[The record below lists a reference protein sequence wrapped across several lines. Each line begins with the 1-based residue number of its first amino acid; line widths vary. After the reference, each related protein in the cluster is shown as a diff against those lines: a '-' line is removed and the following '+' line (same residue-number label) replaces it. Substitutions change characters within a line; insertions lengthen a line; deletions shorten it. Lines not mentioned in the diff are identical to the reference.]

1 VRIGVREHI
10 SGRSDLIIGLTGI
23 GVFAAIWCYLTYGG
37 FIQPVF
43 LPSPTAMWQGLV
55 DFEHRDWLFPAIWRS
70 FRRVTE
76 SLFLVII
83 VGVPLGILMGTFTPV
98 DAFLRKII
106 SGAKSIPTTGVVGL
120 IVVWFSIEERAKIV
134 FLFIGAIFYMIIL
147 VKNAVQKVP
156 EEYIRVALDLGA
168 TRAQVVWRVL
178 LPGAMPQ
185 IWESIA
191 VCNGIMWT
199 YIVLAEFI
207 NSNEEQ
213 LGLGYLL
220 QIGSRTQD
228 SGKVFATLAVIAV
241 ISSFTDYLLQATRRR
256 FLDWGDTS
264 E

>member
-1 VRIGVREHI
+1 MPIGVRHHL
-10 SGRSDLIIGLTGI
+10 SRRSDLIIGLTGL
-23 GVFAAIWCYLTYGG
+23 GVFAIIWCFLTYGG
-37 FIQPVF
+37 FIRPLF
-43 LPSPTAMWQGLV
+43 LPTPTAMWQGLV
-55 DFEHRDWLFPAIWRS
+55 DFERRDWLFPAIWRS

-76 SLFLVII
+76 SLLLVIAA
-83 VGVPLGILMGTFTPV
+83 GVPLGILMGTFTPV

-106 SGAKSIPTTGVVGL
+106 GGAKSIPTTGVVGL
-120 IVVWFSIEERAKIV
+120 IVVWFSIEEKAKIV

-168 TRAQVVWRVL
+168 SPTQIVWRVL

-185 IWESIA
+185 IWEAIA

-207 NSNEEQ
+207 NSNEET

-228 SGKVFATLAVIAV
+228 TGKVFATLAVIAV
-241 ISSFTDYLLQATRRR
+241 ISSFTDYLLLAARRR
-256 FLDWGDTS
+256 FLDWG
-264 E
+264 EAAE